1 MGLGGG
7 EHPLGAVQMIAA
19 CVTSSRRAHALI
31 PQERAVPVS
40 GHGLVDKILADAH
53 AMLRR
58 RARRSACLLGHNRE
72 ATVTDEAPNERE
84 QALHYAATLRGLS
97 LVRTGN
103 KYALAEYKLT
113 DATLDEIAAFLDV
126 DGSPGAAPSPDGGD
140 RRTNLRAM
148 LKAEHALLAELGQ
161 EKRRAGERSRDQAT
175 TEAALA
181 EIRRRIAEM
190 QGDIEPK
197 GSP

>member
-1 MGLGGG
+1 VC
-7 EHPLGAVQMIAA
+7 PLG
-19 CVTSSRRAHALI
+19 CN
-31 PQERAVPVS
+31 
-40 GHGLVDKILADAH
+40 K
-53 AMLRR
+53 
-58 RARRSACLLGHNRE
+58 E

-113 DATLDEIAAFLDV
+113 DVTLDEIAAFLDV
-126 DGSPGAAPSPDGGD
+126 DGSPGVAPSPDGGD

-190 QGDIEPK
+190 QGEIDPK
-197 GSP
+197 GSR